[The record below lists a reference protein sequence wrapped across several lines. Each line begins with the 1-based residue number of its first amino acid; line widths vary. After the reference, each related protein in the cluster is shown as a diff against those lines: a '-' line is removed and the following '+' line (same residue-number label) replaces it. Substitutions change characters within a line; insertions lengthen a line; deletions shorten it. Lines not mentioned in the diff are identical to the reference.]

1 MTSEEY
7 KDESEPEETCR
18 ISQMR
23 KRLSENNNL
32 YGIEMKTNGEKTINT
47 GCSVTIIPNN
57 PALYTTKNIQP
68 LKERWQDVNKNEIKL
83 PVKIW
88 VDVE

>member
-32 YGIEMKTNGEKTINT
+32 YGIEMKTNGEKPLT
-47 GCSVTIIPNN
+47 
-57 PALYTTKNIQP
+57 PAVRSPSYQTTQHYT
-68 LKERWQDVNKNEIKL
+68 RR
-83 PVKIW
+83 KIFNR
-88 VDVE
+88 